1 MAYLVRFGPDGTVSI
16 IEKEDV
22 EAVKRD
28 KKGKNLLQFPHD
40 CTVID
45 VETTGLD
52 FQYDSII
59 EMAALKIRDGK
70 VIDQFSSLV
79 NPGFAIDEFIED
91 LTGIKNEELEIAPSI
106 KNVLSDFLSFV
117 ENDIVVGHNVN
128 FDINFIYDSAYRN
141 GFKPFSNDF
150 VDTLRLS
157 RKIRPDL
164 NHHRLND
171 LAEEYKIESKTFHR
185 ALADCDTTWKILQHL
200 SEDAAQK
207 RIDFEEIERLRKQ
220 HKVESAFHA
229 KSIVAES
236 GKENPSSPLYQ
247 KQCVFTGKLESMTR
261 KEAAQLVEN
270 LGGICADGVT
280 KKTNFL
286 IMGSN
291 EYHPNVID
299 GKSSKQKKAE
309 SLILKGADLQ
319 ILSESAFLTMLVE

>member
-1 MAYLVRFGPDGTVSI
+1 MAYIIKFGPDGTVSI

-117 ENDIVVGHNVN
+117 ENDIVVGHNVK
-128 FDINFIYDSAYRN
+128 YSLQGTTQGRYLTGGVPPVR
-141 GFKPFSNDF
+141 FS
-150 VDTLRLS
+150 
-157 RKIRPDL
+157 
-164 NHHRLND
+164 
-171 LAEEYKIESKTFHR
+171 
-185 ALADCDTTWKILQHL
+185 
-200 SEDAAQK
+200 
-207 RIDFEEIERLRKQ
+207 
-220 HKVESAFHA
+220 
-229 KSIVAES
+229 
-236 GKENPSSPLYQ
+236 
-247 KQCVFTGKLESMTR
+247 M
-261 KEAAQLVEN
+261 
-270 LGGICADGVT
+270 
-280 KKTNFL
+280 
-286 IMGSN
+286 
-291 EYHPNVID
+291 
-299 GKSSKQKKAE
+299 
-309 SLILKGADLQ
+309 
-319 ILSESAFLTMLVE
+319 